1 MLRYVILSTLN
12 LNHRR
17 SSIYHVFQFIPML
30 NVYIKNH
37 IRLHELSMTLGE
49 YIVIQSRTLP
59 FGMSLNRT
67 WDEYKKGFGDLNGEL
82 WLGLEKLYRITKEHS
97 ICIQIGSKAGKLFYN
112 EWNYVYIGGE
122 NEQYIIKSMRGNG
135 DSNVNGYYFRGN
147 S

>member
-1 MLRYVILSTLN
+1 MLRYVFLSTLN

-30 NVYIKNH
+30 NAYIKNH

-67 WDEYKKGFGDLNGEL
+67 WDEYKKGFGDLNGEF
-82 WLGLEKLYRITKEHS
+82 WLGLEKLYRITMEHS
-97 ICIQIGSKAGKLFYN
+97 ICIQIRSKAGKLFYN

-122 NEQYIIKSMRGNG
+122 NEQYVIKSMRGNG

-147 S
+147 N